1 MTVSLATLPFDV
13 VVAFAVFCRVGALF
27 MTAPAFGD
35 FSLIPRLRLVAALSV
50 SAALI
55 PVASGFYPAQL
66 AGMAITDL
74 SGLVALIFGEIVF
87 GAFLGLM
94 ARTFVAALN
103 VAGQIIAFQIGL
115 SLAQIFDPTQ
125 ELQGAIVGGFLAV
138 FGTTLIFATNL
149 HHGLI
154 MAVSDSWILFQP
166 GTIPAFG
173 DMSQALVETISSAF
187 ALGFRLAA
195 PFIVFG
201 LVFYIGAGVLNR
213 LMPQAQVFFM
223 LLPANL
229 ALGLMMLML
238 TIGLIMTTFLNEFEI
253 FLLRFI
259 GG

>member
-138 FGTTLIFATNL
+138 FGTTLIFATIYTM
-149 HHGLI
+149 G
-154 MAVSDSWILFQP
+154 
-166 GTIPAFG
+166 
-173 DMSQALVETISSAF
+173 
-187 ALGFRLAA
+187 
-195 PFIVFG
+195 
-201 LVFYIGAGVLNR
+201 
-213 LMPQAQVFFM
+213 
-223 LLPANL
+223 
-229 ALGLMMLML
+229 
-238 TIGLIMTTFLNEFEI
+238 
-253 FLLRFI
+253 
-259 GG
+259 